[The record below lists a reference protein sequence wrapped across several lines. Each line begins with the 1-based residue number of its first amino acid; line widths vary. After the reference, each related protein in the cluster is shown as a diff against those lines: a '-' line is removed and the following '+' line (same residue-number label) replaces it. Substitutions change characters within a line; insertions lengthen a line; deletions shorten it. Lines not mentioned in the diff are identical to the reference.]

1 MGDQRN
7 YFDLLGLP
15 VDYKV
20 DTQRLELNF
29 KKLQKQ
35 FHPDRYATATAGE
48 QRLAMQMATLINT
61 AYETLNSPV
70 GRGLYLLELN
80 GLAQED
86 RTLKSDPD
94 FLFEQMAWREKLSAA
109 SSVKQMQDLLEK
121 TDLNKEDFEAQF
133 DQQFNAGNFL
143 EAQQVIDKLQFVV
156 KFRSELLVRL
166 STMKNS

>member
-1 MGDQRN
+1 VADHRN

-15 VDYKV
+15 IDYKI
-20 DTQRLELNF
+20 DQSRLELNF

-35 FHPDRYATATAGE
+35 FHPDRYATATAAE

-70 GRGLYLLELN
+70 KRGLYLLELK
-80 GLAQED
+80 GLKQED

-109 SSVKQMQDLLEK
+109 SSIRQMEDLLEK
-121 TDLNKEDFEAQF
+121 TDLNLEDFE
-133 DQQFNAGNFL
+133 QQFYQRYKACEFND
-143 EAQQVIDKLQFVV
+143 AQQVIDKLQFVV
-156 KFRSELLVRL
+156 KFRSELLARL